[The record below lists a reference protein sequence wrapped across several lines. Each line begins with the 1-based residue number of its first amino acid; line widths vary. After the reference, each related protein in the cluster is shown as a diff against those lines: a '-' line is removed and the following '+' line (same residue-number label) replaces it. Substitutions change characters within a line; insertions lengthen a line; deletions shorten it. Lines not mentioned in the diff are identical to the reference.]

1 MERVRSIFVQ
11 ACGYAAA
18 IALAAMMLLTV
29 ADVVLRSMFN
39 YPIRGMLEII
49 ELLLACS
56 FFVALPASFLR
67 DEHIVVDMIDP
78 MAPEWVPALKQI
90 GNMVTLV
97 VIAAITW
104 QGWKAMQDT
113 LMFGDVTS
121 DLQIPRILYW
131 VPVLFGM
138 GGSVVAAAMMLLR
151 ARATK

>member
-29 ADVVLRSMFN
+29 ADVVLRSAFN

-78 MAPEWVPALKQI
+78 MAPQWVPTLKRI
-90 GNMVTLV
+90 GDMVTLV
-97 VIAAITW
+97 VISGILW

-113 LMFGDVTS
+113 LLFGDVTS

-138 GGSVVAAAMMLLR
+138 AGSIVAALMMLLR
-151 ARATK
+151 VRAK

>member
-1 MERVRSIFVQ
+1 MERIRSIFTQ

-18 IALAAMMLLTV
+18 LALAAMMLLTV
-29 ADVVLRSMFN
+29 ADVVLRSLFN
-39 YPIRGMLEII
+39 YPIRGTLEII

-56 FFVALPASFLR
+56 FFVALPAAFLR

-78 MAPEWVPALKQI
+78 MAPQWVPTLKRI
-90 GNMVTLV
+90 ADMVTLV
-97 VIAAITW
+97 VISAILW

-113 LMFGDVTS
+113 LLFGDVTS

-138 GGSVVAAAMMLLR
+138 AGSVLAALMMLLR
-151 ARATK
+151 VRSK

>member
-18 IALAAMMLLTV
+18 FALAAMMLLTV
-29 ADVVLRSMFN
+29 ADVVLRSAFN

-78 MAPEWVPALKQI
+78 MAPEWVPALKRI
-90 GNMVTLV
+90 GDMVTLV
-97 VIAAITW
+97 VIS
-104 QGWKAMQDT
+104 G
-113 LMFGDVTS
+113 
-121 DLQIPRILYW
+121 IL
-131 VPVLFGM
+131 
-138 GGSVVAAAMMLLR
+138 
-151 ARATK
+151 

>member
-1 MERVRSIFVQ
+1 MERFRSIFVL

-18 IALAAMMLLTV
+18 LALAAMMLLTV
-29 ADVVLRSMFN
+29 ADVLLRSMFN

-67 DEHIVVDMIDP
+67 DEHIVVDMVDP
-78 MAPEWVPALKQI
+78 MAPQWVPTLKRI
-90 GNMVTLV
+90 GDMVTLV
-97 VIAAITW
+97 VISAILW

-113 LMFGDVTS
+113 LLFGDVTS
-121 DLQIPRILYW
+121 DLQIPRVLYW

-138 GGSVVAAAMMLLR
+138 AGSVLAAAMMLMR
-151 ARATK
+151 ARAK

>member
-1 MERVRSIFVQ
+1 MERFRSIFVQ

-29 ADVVLRSMFN
+29 ADVLLRSAFN

-78 MAPEWVPALKQI
+78 MKPQWVPVLKRI
-90 GNMVTLV
+90 GDMVTLV
-97 VIAAITW
+97 VISVILW

-113 LMFGDVTS
+113 LLFGDVTS

-138 GGSVVAAAMMLLR
+138 AGSVLAAAMMLTR
-151 ARATK
+151 ARAK